1 MVKLLFYFSIK
12 GGACNCPPR
21 DKEGSAYLLT
31 LLSELW
37 FAFLDR
43 GHHHVTHTSSR
54 KSVQSSLDPLH
65 RDDIQIF
72 GSYRRT

>member
-1 MVKLLFYFSIK
+1 MKKSF
-12 GGACNCPPR
+12 NCPPG
-21 DKEGSAYLLT
+21 DNENSVPLLT

-43 GHHHVTHTSSR
+43 GHHHVTHTRSR
-54 KSVQSSLDPLH
+54 QSVQASLDPLH

-72 GSYRRT
+72 SS